1 VLPKSVA
8 IFEAD
13 SFPGESLGLV
23 EDKLVF
29 MKIAFGLLFI
39 LFLQSCAEVTAQ
51 TISRKV
57 NADRKRGE
65 ILIKAYQCNS
75 CHIINGTGAKDG
87 LSLDNLKRS
96 KKFIADHIMD
106 PEEHVTKNG
115 APFNFD
121 PSLMPSHQLTR
132 AECEAIAEYLLH
144 KADMP
149 KTNKITKQSKRSLKH
164 K

>member
-1 VLPKSVA
+1 MKVA
-8 IFEAD
+8 L
-13 SFPGESLGLV
+13 SL
-23 EDKLVF
+23 
-29 MKIAFGLLFI
+29 LLI
-39 LFLQSCAEVTAQ
+39 VFLQSLVEVHAQ
-51 TISRKV
+51 ATSRKLI
-57 NADRKRGE
+57 AERKRGE
-65 ILIKAYQCNS
+65 VLIKAYQCNS
-75 CHIINGTGAKDG
+75 CHIINGSGAKDG

-121 PSLMPSHQLTR
+121 PSLMPSHQLSR

-144 KADMP
+144 KDDALKTP
-149 KTNKITKQSKRSLKH
+149 KVSKIRKQSIKH